1 MGATPRVKICCICS
15 LEEAWI
21 AINHGASAL
30 GLVSEMPSGPG
41 VIPEA
46 LIAKIAQRI
55 PPFVSS
61 VLLTSKKKPSEIVEQ
76 HSRCVTNAIQICD
89 DLDPEGL
96 NEVARTL
103 SGVDIIRVI
112 HVHGE
117 ESIEEAETVAPFV
130 DGVLLDSGRKEGS
143 VVELGGTG
151 RSHNWDISR
160 RIVEVVEVPVILAGG
175 LNPENV
181 AEAINLVKPFAVDVC
196 SGVRTEGNLN
206 FDKIQSFM
214 SQVISARASCF
225 LLSNLR
231 HFITCST

>member
-1 MGATPRVKICCICS
+1 MDATPRVKICCICS

-41 VIPEA
+41 VIPET
-46 LIAKIAQRI
+46 LIAKIARRT

-61 VLLTSKKKPSEIVEQ
+61 VLLTSKKKPTKIVKQ
-76 HSRCVTNAIQICD
+76 HSQCMTNAIQICD
-89 DLDPEGL
+89 DLDPESL
-96 NEVARTL
+96 VEVARNL
-103 SGVDIIRVI
+103 PGVDIIRVI

-117 ESIEEAETVAPFV
+117 ESIEEAETIAPFV

-151 RSHNWDISR
+151 RPHNWDVSR
-160 RIVEVVEVPVILAGG
+160 RIVEAVEVPVILAGG
-175 LNPENV
+175 LNPGNV
-181 AEAINLVKPFAVDVC
+181 AQAINLVKPFAVDVC
-196 SGVRTEGNLN
+196 NGVRTEGSLD

-214 SQVISARASCF
+214 SQVRSSAKES
-225 LLSNLR
+225 
-231 HFITCST
+231 